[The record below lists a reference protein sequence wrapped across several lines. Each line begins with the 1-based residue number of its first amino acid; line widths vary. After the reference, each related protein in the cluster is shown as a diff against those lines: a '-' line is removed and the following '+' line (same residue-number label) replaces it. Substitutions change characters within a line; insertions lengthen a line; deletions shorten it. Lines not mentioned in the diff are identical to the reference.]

1 MLKRKK
7 LLQFS
12 LTFILKKEEI
22 KYNNY
27 MNAQT
32 VIEKLKSLPTDIY
45 NLQIEIL
52 EKTVNLNDLSRK
64 IIKAESVIRVNIS
77 EMKDESGKKKYSN
90 EEARRAAFSELVEL
104 DIELIEWKKE
114 MDALEN
120 QIQLQ
125 KAEFDQLVNEQK
137 NFRSILNFLSNSNIQ
152 NI

>member
-45 NLQIEIL
+45 NLQITIL

-64 IIKAESVIRVNIS
+64 IIKAESIIRVNIS

-90 EEARRAAFSELVEL
+90 EEARRAAFSEIVEL
-104 DIELIEWKKE
+104 DIELISWKKE
-114 MDALEN
+114 MDELEN

>member
-1 MLKRKK
+1 
-7 LLQFS
+7 
-12 LTFILKKEEI
+12 
-22 KYNNY
+22 

>member
-1 MLKRKK
+1 VLKRKK